1 LHALAMGE
9 VSLSLVRGQFTK
21 GDYGVPTMLLEAVA
35 SQDLHIWHAFF
46 EVAGSNNDPNVLNE
60 SPLFYALKG
69 QAPWVQFSVNGN
81 EYNTG
86 YYLADGIY
94 PQWVAFIKTISLP
107 QTDKQKLFAKF

>member
-1 LHALAMGE
+1 M
-9 VSLSLVRGQFTK
+9 LSLKLLGQ
-21 GDYGVPTMLLEAVA
+21 TMTPMC
-35 SQDLHIWHAFF
+35 SM
-46 EVAGSNNDPNVLNE
+46 
-60 SPLFYALKG
+60 SPHFFYALKG

-94 PQWVAFIKTISLP
+94 PQWAAFIKTISLP